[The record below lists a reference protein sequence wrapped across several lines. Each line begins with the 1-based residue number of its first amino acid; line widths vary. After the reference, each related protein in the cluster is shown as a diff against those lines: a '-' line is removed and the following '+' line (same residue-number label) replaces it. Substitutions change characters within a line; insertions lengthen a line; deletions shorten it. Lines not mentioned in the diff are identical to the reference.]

1 MVSLTQVASKV
12 VQVLWLLTNKMI
24 FLKTEEEIELLRE
37 SNLLVCKTLAEL
49 AKVIQPGVTTAQLD
63 RLAEEFIRDNGATPA
78 FKGYCGFPASLCTSV
93 NDQVVHGIPSDKVI
107 LKDGDIVSVDC
118 GTFKNGFVGDSAYT
132 FAVGEISDEVKLLLE
147 TTKESLFK
155 GIEQAVEGRRL
166 GDLGYAIQNHCEAK
180 GFSVVREFVG
190 HGVGR
195 KMHEA
200 PEVPNYGSRGRGT
213 MLKSGM
219 TLCIEP
225 MINLGKRDIVVERDG
240 WTTRTRDGKPSAH
253 FENAVAVAKG
263 KADILSDFS
272 IIESVLNQR

>member
-1 MVSLTQVASKV
+1 MALWNQVASKV
-12 VQVLWLLTNKMI
+12 VRVLWLPINKMI

-49 AKVIQPGVTTAQLD
+49 AKVIQPGITTAQLD
-63 RLAEEFIRDNGATPA
+63 KLAEEFIRDNGAIPA

-166 GDLGYAIQNHCEAK
+166 GDLGYAIQNHCETR
-180 GFSVVREFVG
+180 GYSVVREFVG

-200 PEVPNYGSRGRGT
+200 PEVPNYGSRGRGP
-213 MLKSGM
+213 MLKTGM

-225 MINLGKRDIVVERDG
+225 MINLGKRDIIVERDG

-263 KADILSDFS
+263 KADILSDFT
-272 IIESVLNQR
+272 IIESVLNQQ